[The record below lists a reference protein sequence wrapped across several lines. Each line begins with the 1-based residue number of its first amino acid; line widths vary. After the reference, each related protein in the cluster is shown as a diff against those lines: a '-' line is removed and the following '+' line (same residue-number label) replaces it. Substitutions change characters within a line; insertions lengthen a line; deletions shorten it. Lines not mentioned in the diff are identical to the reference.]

1 MKDIN
6 KVEAFNQMNVSRQL
20 IHEKISELLS
30 FGGNIG
36 AYEKLLRPSRKASM
50 KFACFHP

>member
-20 IHEKISELLS
+20 AHERNQRIAE
-30 FGGNIG
+30 FW
-36 AYEKLLRPSRKASM
+36 
-50 KFACFHP
+50 